1 MAKVFDERRAIFV
14 PASSPH
20 PDFTEYRVAWGYE
33 RWGDDSV
40 PVEKTQMVYRGR
52 VAGML
57 SPSFPD
63 NTVDKK
69 AVRLASDLLEEGY
82 GSGSRKSK
90 IVLVLSSVST
100 EQQSADEIV
109 QSLMGEIGNFHV
121 NMRPNKPFSVN
132 ISYRGQFPI
141 EDQLCGF
148 LYNVDLH

>member
-33 RWGDDSV
+33 QWRDDSI

-69 AVRLASDLLEEGY
+69 AVRLASDLLEKGY

-90 IVLVLSSVST
+90 IVLVLNSLST
-100 EQQSADEIV
+100 EQSAEEIV
-109 QSLMGEIGNFHV
+109 QILIEEIKNFHI
-121 NMRPNKPFSVN
+121 NMRPDKSLSVN
-132 ISYRGQFPI
+132 ISYQDHFPI
-141 EDQLCGF
+141 DDQLCGF